1 MHFASAT
8 ATATACTARLISN
21 GRGLAANLSGFGVTF
36 FRLLSG
42 CCSSSFFLSL
52 LLSSS
57 ELSTCFCFDDNPTP
71 RLFFFFLVFLLPLFQ
86 ALCLRLRQISC
97 SDFRITLPTLIA
109 LTHAR
114 TLTQVR
120 TISHFTLLV
129 LLPSS
134 TNTTLPTLSREVTQK
149 LVSSWSFFVHTAS
162 EQQTRTNTRTHTH
175 LRFNDCCDDDDD
187 DDGLASLL
195 TFWML
200 ARETERD
207 RAC

>member
-36 FRLLSG
+36 FLSPCG
-42 CCSSSFFLSL
+42 CCSSSFFFSL

-71 RLFFFFLVFLLPLFQ
+71 RLFFFLLAFLLPLYQ

-120 TISHFTLLV
+120 KFCTLLCLFCF
-129 LLPSS
+129 LLPP
-134 TNTTLPTLSREVTQK
+134 TLPYRHTLKRGHAKTRFLVDLLRTLS
-149 LVSSWSFFVHTAS
+149 F
-162 EQQTRTNTRTHTH
+162 RTTNSHQYTHTH
-175 LRFNDCCDDDDD
+175 VSMTAAMTTTMTVWQVC
-187 DDGLASLL
+187 
-195 TFWML
+195 
-200 ARETERD
+200 
-207 RAC
+207 

>member
-71 RLFFFFLVFLLPLFQ
+71 RLFFFLLVFLLPLYQ

-120 TISHFTLLV
+120 KFRTLLCLFCF
-129 LLPSS
+129 LLPP
-134 TNTTLPTLSREVTQK
+134 TLPYRHSRERSRKNSFPRGASSYTQLPNNK
-149 LVSSWSFFVHTAS
+149 LAPIHA
-162 EQQTRTNTRTHTH
+162 HTH